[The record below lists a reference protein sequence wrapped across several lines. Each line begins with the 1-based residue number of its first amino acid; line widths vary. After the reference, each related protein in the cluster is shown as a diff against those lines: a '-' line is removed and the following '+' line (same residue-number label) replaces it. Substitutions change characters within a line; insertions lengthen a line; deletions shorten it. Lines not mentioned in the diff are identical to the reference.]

1 MLLTTIERT
10 SIIWLI
16 TNQTRWTMMSRILR
30 TRWCSR
36 IHFFTYINQRTSTIW
51 SILFGPHLW
60 YEIVCLHYR
69 LWMLW
74 MRKQQLCTYILSQLK
89 QVTMDLTTV
98 SSRVLFLTKPFR
110 SPPRLVLSAHY
121 SPAGGTRH
129 PKSTIKLITQT
140 APRLVTSSI
149 MVSGYTT
156 QSALTY
162 LFPKVQYST
171 IQLVH
176 PLRQPFVYGSHH
188 FLSLH

>member
-1 MLLTTIERT
+1 
-10 SIIWLI
+10 
-16 TNQTRWTMMSRILR
+16 
-30 TRWCSR
+30 
-36 IHFFTYINQRTSTIW
+36 
-51 SILFGPHLW
+51 
-60 YEIVCLHYR
+60 
-69 LWMLW
+69 

-176 PLRQPFVYGSHH
+176 PLRQPSPTAIRLRFSPLPFTSLTSPVKSNESGLGFASHATTPNA
-188 FLSLH
+188 FKATASSISPPGIGRPTSAEEV